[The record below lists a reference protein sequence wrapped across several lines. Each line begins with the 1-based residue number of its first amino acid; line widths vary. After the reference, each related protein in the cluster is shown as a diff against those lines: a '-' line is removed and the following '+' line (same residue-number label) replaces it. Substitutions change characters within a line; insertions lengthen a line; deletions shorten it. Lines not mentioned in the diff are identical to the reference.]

1 MLGIG
6 MQEILIILVVALI
19 VIGPKKLPELA
30 RTLGKGFAE
39 FKKAADDLQNTVRM
53 DLERDKHEQFREKY
67 PHLVP
72 EEEEEEEEESA
83 DAEAMADKE
92 TGSGDKADPA
102 VTVEG
107 ESAATTAEVTPEPAP
122 EAETEPE
129 ISYNPEEIEGG
140 DEMTGETADDTP
152 DEPRN
157 V

>member
-72 EEEEEEEEESA
+72 EEDEEQEKGRRQE
-83 DAEAMADKE
+83 AEDS
-92 TGSGDKADPA
+92 TDKADPA
-102 VTVEG
+102 VT
-107 ESAATTAEVTPEPAP
+107 AEVAPEPAP
-122 EAETEPE
+122 EPAPE
-129 ISYNPEEIEGG
+129 VSYNPEEIEGG
-140 DEMTGETADDTP
+140 DEMTDETGDDTS

>member
-6 MQEILIILVVALI
+6 MQESLIILVVALI

-30 RTLGKGFAE
+30 RTLGKGLAE
-39 FKKAADDLQNTVRM
+39 FKKAADDLQETVRM

-72 EEEEEEEEESA
+72 EEEESA
-83 DAEAMADKE
+83 DAEAMADE
-92 TGSGDKADPA
+92 DKVDAD

-107 ESAATTAEVTPEPAP
+107 EPATTTAEVTPEPAP
-122 EAETEPE
+122 EPEIEPE

-140 DEMTGETADDTP
+140 DEMADETGDDTP

>member
-67 PHLVP
+67 PNLVP
-72 EEEEEEEEESA
+72 EEDEEQ
-83 DAEAMADKE
+83 AE
-92 TGSGDKADPA
+92 GSRQEGEVSTDKAAPA
-102 VTVEG
+102 ENGQDKTVT
-107 ESAATTAEVTPEPAP
+107 TTAEVTPEPAP
-122 EAETEPE
+122 EVETEPE

-140 DEMTGETADDTP
+140 DEMTGETGDDTP

>member
-19 VIGPKKLPELA
+19 VIGPKRLPDLA
-30 RTLGKGFAE
+30 RTLGKGLAE
-39 FKKAADDLQNTVRM
+39 FKKAADDLQETVRI

-67 PHLVP
+67 PDLVP
-72 EEEEEEEEESA
+72 EGEEEEEQGGGRREEGETSTDNA
-83 DAEAMADKE
+83 DPGVTGEKE
-92 TGSGDKADPA
+92 T
-102 VTVEG
+102 VEA
-107 ESAATTAEVTPEPAP
+107 SAETAP
-122 EAETEPE
+122 EDEPE

-140 DEMTGETADDTP
+140 DETEDDPSDEPP

>member
-1 MLGIG
+1 
-6 MQEILIILVVALI
+6 MQEIIIILVVALI

-30 RTLGKGFAE
+30 RTLGKGLAE
-39 FKKAADDLQNTVRM
+39 FKKAADDLQETVRM
-53 DLERDKHEQFREKY
+53 DLERDKHEQFSKKY
-67 PHLVP
+67 PDLVP
-72 EEEEEEEEESA
+72 EGEESA

-92 TGSGDKADPA
+92 TESEVKIDAD

-107 ESAATTAEVTPEPAP
+107 EPATTTAEVTPEPAP
-122 EAETEPE
+122 EPEDEPE

-140 DEMTGETADDTP
+140 DETEDDPSDDPP